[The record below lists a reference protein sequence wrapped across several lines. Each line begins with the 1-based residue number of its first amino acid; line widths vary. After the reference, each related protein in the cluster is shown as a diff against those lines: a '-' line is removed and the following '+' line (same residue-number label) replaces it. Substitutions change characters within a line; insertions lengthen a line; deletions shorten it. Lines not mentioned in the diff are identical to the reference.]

1 MPSLQKKCNEA
12 QKNNPRGVDKFF
24 FLKIK
29 RRSVAVDFDK
39 SVSQFIARRHII

>member
-12 QKNNPRGVDKFF
+12 QKNNPRGVDNFF
-24 FLKIK
+24 FKIK

>member
-24 FLKIK
+24 FKNQT
-29 RRSVAVDFDK
+29 RSVAVDFDK

>member
-24 FLKIK
+24 FKKTNGVQSPSISISLFPNLSHDVI
-29 RRSVAVDFDK
+29 
-39 SVSQFIARRHII
+39 